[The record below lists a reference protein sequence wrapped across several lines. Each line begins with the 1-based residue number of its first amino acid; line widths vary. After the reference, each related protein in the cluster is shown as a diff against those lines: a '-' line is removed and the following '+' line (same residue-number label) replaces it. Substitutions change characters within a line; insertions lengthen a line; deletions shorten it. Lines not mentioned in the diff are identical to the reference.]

1 MALGA
6 KREDMLM
13 MFMKQGLRLTAIGA
27 VIGLVAA
34 FGMTRVIASMLYEVK
49 SFDPSSFLTVPVVI
63 GIVAIGASAV
73 PAIRAMSV
81 DPMTALKDE

>member
-1 MALGA
+1 
-6 KREDMLM
+6 
-13 MFMKQGLRLTAIGA
+13 
-27 VIGLVAA
+27 
-34 FGMTRVIASMLYEVK
+34 MTRVIASMLYEVK